1 MRGLLVVNPNATTTN
16 ERVRDVLVHALASE
30 VDLEVVVTTHKGHA
44 RELGER
50 ATRDGLDVVITLGG
64 DGTINETVNG
74 MLVDGPNDRV
84 PALATVPG
92 GSANV
97 LARGVG
103 LPRDPVEATGVL
115 LHGLADWRVR
125 TIGLGTANDRWF
137 TMNAGM
143 GLDAEIITAMEAQR
157 SDGKAATPT
166 RYLMTTLRAYFAG
179 TDRKEPA
186 ITLVRPGEDDL
197 DHVFVCIVVNA
208 APWTFLGDL
217 PVNPCPLASF
227 DDDLDVFAVRDL
239 RVLPSLRWTRRLLMA
254 SKAGSAKGLFVGH
267 DIAEFTLRAIRPT
280 PVQLDGEGL
289 GELEELHLRSV
300 PNALR
305 IIT

>member
-30 VDLEVVVTTHKGHA
+30 VDLETVVTTHPGHA

-50 ATRDGLDVVITLGG
+50 ATRQGLDVVITLGG
-64 DGTINETVNG
+64 DGTINEAVNG
-74 MLVDGPNDRV
+74 MLVDGPGDRV

-125 TIGLGTANDRWF
+125 TISLGRADDRWF

-143 GLDAEIITAMEAQR
+143 GLDAEIIAAMEAQR
-157 SDGKAATPT
+157 AAGKKATPT
-166 RYLMTTLRAYFAG
+166 RYLLTTLRAYFAG

-186 ITLVRPGEDDL
+186 ITLTRPGDDDV

-217 PVNPCPLASF
+217 AVNPCPSASF

-254 SKAGSAKGLFVGH
+254 SEAGSANGLFVGH
-267 DIAEFTLRAIRPT
+267 DIPELTLRASRPM
-280 PVQLDGEGL
+280 PVQIDGEGL
-289 GELEELHLRSV
+289 GERESLQLIGV